1 MVAHCKPLILY
12 ISILNG
18 TDHGGGIQLFSG
30 AFCWITLGDDGGGGG
45 LDTKEIAQL
54 RLENFIPIET

>member
-18 TDHGGGIQLFSG
+18 TDHGGCIQLFSG
-30 AFCWITLGDDGGGGG
+30 AFCWITLGGDGGGG

-54 RLENFIPIET
+54 GLENFIPIET